1 MEYRIIQDNVFN
13 YKNCYYAHCISRDY
27 ALGAGIAVE
36 FNKRYNM
43 REALLKLAKD
53 SPKTLKEKCIE
64 IDNVFNLITKEKYWQ
79 KPTYKSLEDSLIE
92 MREKISK
99 NGNIKRLVMPK
110 IGCGLDRLSWEKVEP
125 MIKEIFKNLDIEII
139 ICYL

>member
-1 MEYRIIQDNVFN
+1 MDYKFIKGDIFN
-13 YKNCYYAHCISRDY
+13 EKNCYYVHCISRDY

-79 KPTYKSLEDSLIE
+79 KPTYNSLEDSLIE

-99 NGNIKRLVMPK
+99 NENIKRLVMPK
-110 IGCGLDRLSWEKVEP
+110 IGCGLDRLSWDKVET
-125 MIKEIFKNLDIEII
+125 MIKNIFKDLNIEII
-139 ICYL
+139 VCYL

>member
-1 MEYRIIQDNVFN
+1 
-13 YKNCYYAHCISRDY
+13 
-27 ALGAGIAVE
+27 
-36 FNKRYNM
+36 M
-43 REALLKLAKD
+43 REALFKLAKD
-53 SPKTLKEKCIE
+53 KPETLKEKCIE

>member
-1 MEYRIIQDNVFN
+1 
-13 YKNCYYAHCISRDY
+13 
-27 ALGAGIAVE
+27 
-36 FNKRYNM
+36 
-43 REALLKLAKD
+43 
-53 SPKTLKEKCIE
+53 
-64 IDNVFNLITKEKYWQ
+64 
-79 KPTYKSLEDSLIE
+79 
-92 MREKISK
+92 MREKIIK